1 MNGAGL
7 GHQLRA
13 RRLTTPAQDQDQ
25 NVLAAAEQEGA
36 EHDRDAELDEQSED
50 VSFAPPVEYA
60 APGTPPPL
68 ATKSFSSTTNAPCW
82 HRAAAVDIASDTEI
96 E

>member
-13 RRLTTPAQDQDQ
+13 RRLTKPAQDQDQ

-50 VSFAPPVEYA
+50 VSFAPPRGIRRTWNTS
-60 APGTPPPL
+60 APRHEVLFQHHQRTL
-68 ATKSFSSTTNAPCW
+68 LAPCGRGR
-82 HRAAAVDIASDTEI
+82 HRFGHGD
-96 E
+96 